1 MIDNMYELLFEYL
14 IVQFRHL
21 NSNIGHSKALCQF
34 FWNRVCF
41 LKHSQSVRLLQLM
54 FSLYLYAILIPITQI
69 IDYKRIGK
77 AEIQLL
83 QLKNISKSYTTGDFT
98 QVALDNVSLNLRA
111 NEFVAILG
119 PSGSGKTTSLN
130 IIGGLDQ
137 YDSGDLVING
147 KSTQQFS
154 ESDWD
159 AYRNNSV
166 GFIFQSYNL
175 INHLSI
181 MDNVEMGMTLSGVP
195 ADQKREKARKVL
207 ERVGL
212 KDHMHKK
219 PNQLS
224 GGQMQRVAIARALA
238 NDPDIILA
246 DEPTGA
252 LDTATSEQIME
263 LIKEIAK
270 DKLVVMVTHNPELAA
285 KYADRTVEF
294 RDGRIISDSNPLSDQ
309 KISSDY
315 QLKKTSMSFL
325 TALKLSGK
333 NILTKK
339 WRTTLT
345 AFASSIGIIGIALIL
360 SLSNGFNKQITN
372 YEAGALSN
380 FPVMINYSAVSM
392 DLTEAMAEDP
402 GEGLTE
408 FPDSTNIY
416 PYDPNE
422 NTIVHNNVITK
433 EYLDY
438 LEGLDPKLVDGTSY
452 VRSVN
457 MNILK
462 SDGKTATAVNAA
474 GFSSFPSKNGDA
486 PGSYLEE
493 YYDLLA
499 GSFPSK
505 PTDLV
510 LILDKYNRLDVAT
523 VETLGLDY
531 QADQISF
538 DEIIGKEFRLIPN
551 DVYYVKTGD
560 IYTVNGDPSN
570 LMKLYNSP
578 DATAVKISGIIR
590 LQEDSPMSTLSAGI
604 SYSDELARNFI
615 ETAQM
620 SEVVKAQEASDD
632 INVLT
637 GEAFSKT
644 AAQSAAAGPAA
655 MMPGAGGN
663 SVMGTKEGVLTL
675 LGASSIPSSISI
687 YPVDFDAKE
696 EIAAYLDKWN
706 EGLSSEDKIV
716 YTDMAALVT
725 SLSGGIMNAITL
737 VLIAFASI
745 SLVVSMIMIGIITYI
760 SVLERTKEIGVLRAL
775 GARKKDITRVFNA
788 ETFIIGSF
796 SGLLAIGITYLLTIP
811 TNMIIKSLTDLSN
824 VSLLNPLHAILL
836 ILLNVLLT
844 ILGGFIP
851 AKLAARKNPVTALRS
866 E

>member
-1 MIDNMYELLFEYL
+1 M
-14 IVQFRHL
+14 
-21 NSNIGHSKALCQF
+21 
-34 FWNRVCF
+34 
-41 LKHSQSVRLLQLM
+41 
-54 FSLYLYAILIPITQI
+54 
-69 IDYKRIGK
+69 
-77 AEIQLL
+77 L

-195 ADQKREKARKVL
+195 ATEKREKARIVL

-285 KYADRTVEF
+285 KYTDRTVEF
-294 RDGRIISDSNPLSDQ
+294 RDGRIISDSNPLPEQ
-309 KISSDY
+309 KVSSDY

-402 GEGLTE
+402 EDTLTE
-408 FPDSTNIY
+408 FPDSTNVY
-416 PYDPNE
+416 PYDPSE

-433 EYLDY
+433 DYLVH

-462 SDGKTATAVNAA
+462 SDGNTATAVNAA
-474 GFSSFPSKNGDA
+474 GFTSFPSKNGSD
-486 PGSYLEE
+486 PGSYLEK

-505 PTDLV
+505 DTDLV

-531 QADQISF
+531 EADHISF

-551 DVYYVKTGD
+551 DVYYVKSGD
-560 IYTVNGDPSN
+560 LYTVNGSASN
-570 LMKLYNSP
+570 LMEMYNSP
-578 DATAVKISGIIR
+578 DAVSVKIAGIVR
-590 LQEDSPMSTLSAGI
+590 LQEESPMSTLSAGI
-604 SYSDELARNFI
+604 SYSDGLAQNFI
-615 ETAQM
+615 ETAQN
-620 SEVVKAQEASDD
+620 SEIVKAQEASDD

-637 GEAFSKT
+637 GEVFSKT
-644 AAQSAAAGPAA
+644 AGQSAGVGPSA
-655 MMPGAGGN
+655 MMPGAGG
-663 SVMGTKEGVLTL
+663 SSIMETKEGVLTL

-696 EIAAYLDKWN
+696 EIVAYLDKWN